1 MKNLEFRERSG
12 NLTKYMILIKDSV
25 KIQSPNYLQ
34 LWSLNAL

>member
-1 MKNLEFRERSG
+1 MKNLEFREGSG

-25 KIQSPNYLQ
+25 KIQSLNYLQ